1 MVVVLV
7 FLVLAE
13 HQKLVAQDL
22 MLVDLQQVVILEVVM
37 VVLPLVVV
45 EVVDVQNQTDKPQGL
60 VVLEL

>member
-1 MVVVLV
+1 MLV

-13 HQKLVAQDL
+13 QQKLVAQDL
-22 MLVDLQQVVILEVVM
+22 MLVDLQQAVVLEVVM

-45 EVVDVQNQTDKPQGL
+45 EVVDLQSQTDKPQEW